1 MIFFAIQ
8 ALIVD
13 YCQKQNQ
20 IFVHY
25 IIKSVSNWTKG
36 LRVHELIGPLLARGW
51 PAGGVICD
59 HVDAD
64 RWCGQ
69 HSKKI
74 VQKGIN
80 YSA

>member
-1 MIFFAIQ
+1 M
-8 ALIVD
+8 
-13 YCQKQNQ
+13 
-20 IFVHY
+20 
-25 IIKSVSNWTKG
+25 SNWTTKG